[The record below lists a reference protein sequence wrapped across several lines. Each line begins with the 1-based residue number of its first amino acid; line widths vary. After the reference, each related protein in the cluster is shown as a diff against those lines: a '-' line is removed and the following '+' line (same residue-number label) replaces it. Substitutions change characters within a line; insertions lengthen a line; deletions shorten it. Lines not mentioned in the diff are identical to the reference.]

1 MEWTPKQF
9 SFFSR
14 KRDNVMLLRLS
25 NLICGLMITMGL
37 VLQPSSASGGFVTIL
52 PGYDLLVTESACYNF
67 GAPFGLVPF
76 VGVPIGTYD
85 FGSGS
90 AIIGATDTI
99 VRRLDSVTLA
109 DGECKTINIAMTAL
123 SLRSRDQIDWSSF
136 GGIANE
142 YVKTVGVVDQGSTMT
157 ICNDFV
163 GLCATFDSTIKIS
176 FQLQGVTSGAV
187 ASFGTKTF
195 SMVGAGSWHQ
205 IPGTP
210 SLPNL
215 PVLINGVNNNLN
227 GLDHSNDFF
236 TDLSQH
242 ILPDG
247 GKHSTVDVNGV
258 VCPEPTSMFS
268 IGLACMAVGGG
279 FARRRRLQQAT

>member
-1 MEWTPKQF
+1 
-9 SFFSR
+9 
-14 KRDNVMLLRLS
+14 MLLRLS

-37 VLQPSSASGGFVTIL
+37 VLQPSSASGGMVTIL
-52 PGYDLLVTESACYNF
+52 PGYDLLVTTDACYEF
-67 GAPFGLVPF
+67 GPPFGLVPF
-76 VGVPIGTYD
+76 VGVPLSTYD

-90 AIIGATDTI
+90 VNVGATDTI

-123 SLRSRDQIDWSSF
+123 SLRSRDQIDWSYF

-163 GLCATFDSTIKIS
+163 DLCATFDSTIKIS
-176 FQLQGVTSGAV
+176 FLLQGVTSGAT

-195 SMVGAGSWHQ
+195 SMVGLGMWSQYPASS
-205 IPGTP
+205 T
-210 SLPNL
+210 
-215 PVLINGVNNNLN
+215 VLIDGVNNNLN

-236 TDLSQH
+236 TQVSQH
-242 ILPDG
+242 VLPDG
-247 GKHSTVDVNGV
+247 SCHTTQDVNGV
-258 VCPEPTSMFS
+258 MCPEPNSMFA
-268 IGLACMAVGGG
+268 IGLACMAAGGR
-279 FARRRRLQQAT
+279 FARKRRLQQAT

>member
-1 MEWTPKQF
+1 M
-9 SFFSR
+9 
-14 KRDNVMLLRLS
+14 VLRLS

-76 VGVPIGTYD
+76 VGVPLNTYD

-90 AIIGATDTI
+90 VNVGATDTI
-99 VRRLDSVTLA
+99 VRRIDSVTNLA
-109 DGECKTINIAMTAL
+109 DGASQSINIAMTAL

-142 YVKTVGVVDQGSTMT
+142 YVKTVNVVDQGSTMK
-157 ICNDFV
+157 INNDFGV
-163 GLCATFDSTIKIS
+163 FSTDCATFDSTIKIS
-176 FQLQGVTSGAV
+176 FQLQGVTSGAT

-195 SMVGAGSWHQ
+195 SMVGLGMWSHYPASS
-205 IPGTP
+205 T
-210 SLPNL
+210 
-215 PVLINGVNNNLN
+215 VLIDGVNNNLN

-236 TDLSQH
+236 TGFSQH

-247 GKHSTVDVNGV
+247 GKHSTVDVNGII
-258 VCPEPTSMFS
+258 CPEPTSMFA
-268 IGLACMAVGGG
+268 IGLACMAAGGG